1 MQSIVIAL
9 IIIFLIYY
17 YYYYTGE
24 EEPNPTSIEDRVK
37 LVSTMFPHVPKV
49 LIESDLRNGSR
60 VEEVCEKI
68 MSGRLT
74 ATEASSSFNANTD
87 SNPTSQAEGS
97 VSSKP
102 PQNLYLKDLID
113 KPAIEEEP
121 PKVWESEG
129 EKRHELLR
137 QRKAFMIQQA
147 RLKFLNKD

>member
-17 YYYYTGE
+17 YYYTGE
-24 EEPNPTSIEDRVK
+24 EEPNPTSLEDRVK

-49 LIESDLRNGSR
+49 LIESDLRSGSR

-74 ATEASSSFNANTD
+74 ATEASSSSNANTD
-87 SNPTSQAEGS
+87 SDPTSQAAGS
-97 VSSKP
+97 VPSKP

-113 KPAIEEEP
+113 KPAIEAEP
-121 PKVWESEG
+121 PKVWESESD
-129 EKRHELLR
+129 KRQELLR